1 MKYKKDSVN
10 NAYQTIRNSLFC
22 HSRPADQPTACPPQ
36 GSLNLLSIRK
46 DVNSPLYYQ
55 PYPVFTFTNTHF

>member
-22 HSRPADQPTACPPQ
+22 HSRPADQPTA
-36 GSLNLLSIRK
+36 
-46 DVNSPLYYQ
+46 Q
-55 PYPVFTFTNTHF
+55 PYPVFTFTNTHFWIKYN